1 MWSRQDLR
9 EGATRLLDLD
19 NASEDRLIGCMAAV
33 LRLSE
38 ASRADDGLSWEVIR
52 TFIVLVTTIAE
63 SDGVLVSLEN
73 STELAGKATLVL
85 RDALESAHRKARG
98 LPALPLSE
106 DWENF
111 GSFED

>member
-19 NASEDRLIGCMAAV
+19 NASEDRLITFMAAV

-63 SDGVLVSLEN
+63 SEGVMVSWES
-73 STELAGKATLVL
+73 STQLAEKATSVL
-85 RDALESAHRKARG
+85 REALESAHRKAHG
-98 LPALPLSE
+98 LPALPLAD
-106 DWENF
+106 DWQDFE
-111 GSFED
+111 SFED